1 MKTISLKID
10 DSIYGE
16 TESIVKT
23 MKKARNRY
31 INEALAN
38 YNKMQSRAILE
49 SKLKMESE
57 LVSKS
62 SMEVLKDYEQ
72 IDTIHESI

>member
-16 TESIVKT
+16 TENIVKT
-23 MKKARNRY
+23 IKKARNRY
-31 INEALAN
+31 INEALEY
-38 YNKMQSRAILE
+38 YNKMQSRTILE
-49 SKLKMESE
+49 NKLKMESK

-62 SMEVLKDYEQ
+62 SMEVLKEMEQ

>member
-31 INEALAN
+31 INEALAY
-38 YNKMQSRAILE
+38 YNKMQSRTILE

-62 SMEVLKDYEQ
+62 SMEVLKDYEK

>member
-31 INEALAN
+31 INEALAY

-62 SMEVLKDYEQ
+62 SMEVLKEYEK